1 MRATSSNESSRVINA
16 ALSSAARSSMPLLV
30 RSPLPPPPSLTEM
43 IKKRKRQEEEHD
55 REYLKSLSDRRE
67 TISRQIEKL
76 CEEQEYIDREVRKL
90 REKLPSHA
98 AQEVIVVNDDEEYA
112 YPMYDESDS
121 EAPAKPV
128 ERRVNKK
135 SSHAVFDEDEDEE
148 GEDNNS
154 QGAPKR
160 RQTDEIPLEVDSDNL
175 TIRQKLALVLNTFE
189 IHDNV
194 LTSEILKKYQ
204 NKFDASAKW
213 ENLRQAITK
222 LRSEDYVRWN
232 NNTSSNSRYKI
243 VRRIPM

>member
-1 MRATSSNESSRVINA
+1 MRATSSNESSRVVNA
-16 ALSSAARSSMPLLV
+16 STSSSARSLLALPARSG
-30 RSPLPPPPSLTEM
+30 LPPPPSLTEM
-43 IKKRKRQEEEHD
+43 IERRKRQEEEHD
-55 REYLKSLSDRRE
+55 RELLECLMNRGE
-67 TISRQIEKL
+67 TISIQMETFRREKD
-76 CEEQEYIDREVRKL
+76 YIDREVRKL
-90 REKLPSHA
+90 REKLSSRA

-121 EAPAKPV
+121 EAPAKPA

-135 SSHAVFDEDEDEE
+135 RSHDVFDEDEE

-175 TIRQKLALVLNTFE
+175 TIRQKLALVLNSFE

>member
-1 MRATSSNESSRVINA
+1 MRATSSNESSRVVNA
-16 ALSSAARSSMPLLV
+16 STSSAARSLSALPA
-30 RSPLPPPPSLTEM
+30 RSALPPPPSLTEM
-43 IKKRKRQEEEHD
+43 IERRKRQEEEHD

-67 TISRQIEKL
+67 TISRQIETL

-121 EAPAKPV
+121 EAPAKPA
-128 ERRVNKK
+128 ERRKK
-135 SSHAVFDEDEDEE
+135 RSHDVFDEDEE

-160 RQTDEIPLEVDSDNL
+160 RQTDQIPLEVDYDTLS
-175 TIRQKLALVLNTFE
+175 IRQKLALVLNSYK
-189 IHDNV
+189 IGDNV
-194 LTSEILKKYQ
+194 RTSLILEMYQ
-204 NKFDASAKW
+204 NKFDTSATW

-232 NNTSSNSRYKI
+232 NQKSSNSMYKI
-243 VRRIPM
+243 LKRIPM